1 MDGAKPCWASL
12 PRELHLHILEHVAN
26 AHSSPA
32 SPSRGIARYASVS
45 KDWQDFFEGMTF
57 KNFVLRLQ
65 DLIPFR
71 EHTQSPRRR
80 GYVRHIW
87 LRLEEP
93 HPEEDDPALPW
104 NQSRSPF
111 ATATLYLWNTLASWE
126 VDQAGE
132 ELTLEIS
139 SHTQAGLIRYN
150 NYTPKDDIDH
160 YLKYLET
167 RSLVPYDEVEPFS
180 HTSLLWIA
188 HMGQGQSISM
198 HSGAIKALYSYDLR
212 LSRIRLPSVQ
222 VVTKFLMRRANTRN
236 LYPDSLNHIIK
247 SLPRLKEIHFE
258 RWRLCSVG
266 AERRWLQGCLLVE
279 HLALC
284 FIVDADDFLNNAPNF
299 PELKTLTLTA
309 EIFLGV
315 GGNSDEAV
323 ERRMKIKT
331 LLLLAALAACRMPK
345 LELLEIWNG
354 RNGQVSIFRYK
365 VDSGLAEITWKS
377 TQDDVVVDDDIVKAW
392 EATARVHAR
401 DDLRSSIIRLPDG
414 QYTYYGSVL
423 PHLESNEHFIH
434 EVSAAQM
441 K

>member
-1 MDGAKPCWASL
+1 MCRHGFPSSLKKVAILHEASSTRYFARTFYRGAK
-12 PRELHLHILEHVAN
+12 V
-26 AHSSPA
+26 
-32 SPSRGIARYASVS
+32 
-45 KDWQDFFEGMTF
+45 
-57 KNFVLRLQ
+57 
-65 DLIPFR
+65 
-71 EHTQSPRRR
+71 
-80 GYVRHIW
+80 
-87 LRLEEP
+87 
-93 HPEEDDPALPW
+93 
-104 NQSRSPF
+104 
-111 ATATLYLWNTLASWE
+111 
-126 VDQAGE
+126 E
-132 ELTLEIS
+132 ELVS
-139 SHTQAGLIRYN
+139 S
-150 NYTPKDDIDH
+150 
-160 YLKYLET
+160 
-167 RSLVPYDEVEPFS
+167 
-180 HTSLLWIA
+180 
-188 HMGQGQSISM
+188 
-198 HSGAIKALYSYDLR
+198 
-212 LSRIRLPSVQ
+212 
-222 VVTKFLMRRANTRN
+222 VV
-236 LYPDSLNHIIK
+236 
-247 SLPRLKEIHFE
+247 
-258 RWRLCSVG
+258 
-266 AERRWLQGCLLVE
+266 QGCLLQE

-331 LLLLAALAACRMPK
+331 LLLLAALAACRMPR

-423 PHLESNEHFIH
+423 PHLESKEHFIH

-441 K
+441 M

>member
-1 MDGAKPCWASL
+1 MCRHGFPSSLKKVAILHEASSTRYFARVFYRGAK
-12 PRELHLHILEHVAN
+12 V
-26 AHSSPA
+26 
-32 SPSRGIARYASVS
+32 
-45 KDWQDFFEGMTF
+45 
-57 KNFVLRLQ
+57 
-65 DLIPFR
+65 
-71 EHTQSPRRR
+71 
-80 GYVRHIW
+80 
-87 LRLEEP
+87 
-93 HPEEDDPALPW
+93 
-104 NQSRSPF
+104 
-111 ATATLYLWNTLASWE
+111 
-126 VDQAGE
+126 E
-132 ELTLEIS
+132 ELVS
-139 SHTQAGLIRYN
+139 S
-150 NYTPKDDIDH
+150 
-160 YLKYLET
+160 
-167 RSLVPYDEVEPFS
+167 
-180 HTSLLWIA
+180 
-188 HMGQGQSISM
+188 
-198 HSGAIKALYSYDLR
+198 
-212 LSRIRLPSVQ
+212 
-222 VVTKFLMRRANTRN
+222 VV
-236 LYPDSLNHIIK
+236 
-247 SLPRLKEIHFE
+247 
-258 RWRLCSVG
+258 
-266 AERRWLQGCLLVE
+266 QGCLLVE